1 MTYNLSCLQ
10 SLKQVPTALTTLKTQ
25 AVVLCWARFSFLIS
39 PSFIPSHEKFLFSP
53 MIHKTS
59 PGRGKAVNFTFTLL
73 KYNSRSISNVWFLSS
88 IFDKTTV
95 SVI

>member
-1 MTYNLSCLQ
+1 MTYDLSCLQ
-10 SLKQVPTALTTLKTQ
+10 PLKQVPAALITLKIQ
-25 AVVLCWARFSFLIS
+25 AFVLCWAQFSFLIS

-59 PGRGKAVNFTFTLL
+59 PCRGKADNFTFTLF

-88 IFDKTTV
+88 IF
-95 SVI
+95 